1 MSSPDL
7 IELLVHSEEPSI
19 RWKTRVHVLGD
30 DPESRALRKLRMEI
44 RASPR
49 VRKLLAGRDAAK
61 HQPGTL
67 GPYAKWQGSHWVLAT
82 LADLGYPA
90 GDAALNAMRDGVL
103 AAWLDESFYREFEAT
118 RKAEA
123 YKQSRVVLAR
133 ARAEARLNC
142 SLTALRLN
150 GTT

>member
-1 MSSPDL
+1 M
-7 IELLVHSEEPSI
+7 H
-19 RWKTRVHVLGD
+19 GA
-30 DPESRALRKLRMEI
+30 SRDE
-44 RASPR
+44 
-49 VRKLLAGRDAAK
+49 RKLLAGRDAAK

-82 LADLGYPA
+82 LADHGYPA